1 MFSLASITI
10 ACILGLVS
18 GTPSARQA
26 TCSPDFGGAG
36 VSIAT
41 GDAEWSVSR
50 VVAGTPL
57 TSDGTPFAMNSPANW
72 NVHQTESA
80 NLTYIVKEISNKD
93 LVVDVVDGGLTLEQI
108 NSSKQTQIWEIE
120 CKQCLPGASL
130 TPGGGVFASGC
141 SIKSAPSG
149 LCATLETGSDLGLAD
164 CNGGGPQTF
173 NFWTASRSLV
183 VQNLNKRCDMDFFE
197 DCIGTCNNPTCPL
210 CNTGCVIGCC
220 GSTGCC

>member
-18 GTPSARQA
+18 ATPSARQV

-41 GDAEWSVSR
+41 GDAEWSVS
-50 VVAGTPL
+50 P
-57 TSDGTPFAMNSPANW
+57 PFAMSSPANW
-72 NVHQTESA
+72 NVDQTESA
-80 NLTYIVKEISNKD
+80 NPRTS
-93 LVVDVVDGGLTLEQI
+93 LTLEQI
-108 NSSKQTQIWEIE
+108 DSSKQTQIWEIE
-120 CKQCLPGASL
+120 CKQCFPGASL

-141 SIKSAPSG
+141 SIESVPIG
-149 LCATLETGSDLGLAD
+149 LCATLETGSEFLGLAD
-164 CNGGGPQTF
+164 CNGVAAQTF

-183 VQNLNKRCDMDFFE
+183 VQSLNKRCDMDFFE

>member
-1 MFSLASITI
+1 MFSIASITI

-36 VSIAT
+36 VSI
-41 GDAEWSVSR
+41 
-50 VVAGTPL
+50 
-57 TSDGTPFAMNSPANW
+57 
-72 NVHQTESA
+72 SA
-80 NLTYIVKEISNKD
+80 NATSEISNNK
-93 LVVDVVDGGLTLEQI
+93 LVVDVVDGELTLAQI
-108 NSSKQTQIWEIE
+108 DSSKPTQIWEIG

-130 TPGGGVFASGC
+130 TPAGGVFASGC
-141 SIKSAPSG
+141 SMKSVPSG
-149 LCATLETGSDLGLAD
+149 LCATLETGSESLGLAD
-164 CNGGGPQTF
+164 CNGVGAQTF

-197 DCIGTCNNPTCPL
+197 DCIGTCTIPECPL
-210 CNTGCVIGCC
+210 CSTGCVIGCC